1 MGGDRNARRKK
12 MKETATN
19 IKVVLVEGISQKG
32 NPYSALR
39 LETGDKDL
47 DKSLKLI
54 FLNTLQLKVLRDI

>member
-1 MGGDRNARRKK
+1 
-12 MKETATN
+12 MKETVTD
-19 IKVVLVEGISQKG
+19 IKVVLVEGVSQKG
-32 NPYSALR
+32 NAYVALR